1 MSHSSTYTITHKMDG
16 IAKEYTHSKLL
27 NIPSSFFNKNRY
39 TNKYLMNAR
48 KKNEVN
54 TEIVIQVSRRL
65 TKTVVIFSHPPSRW
79 CGVETRRKET
89 KLRFTSDGLHRVLHS
104 THRKV
109 ILVYE
114 HK

>member
-48 KKNEVN
+48 KKM
-54 TEIVIQVSRRL
+54 
-65 TKTVVIFSHPPSRW
+65 K
-79 CGVETRRKET
+79 
-89 KLRFTSDGLHRVLHS
+89 
-104 THRKV
+104 
-109 ILVYE
+109 
-114 HK
+114 